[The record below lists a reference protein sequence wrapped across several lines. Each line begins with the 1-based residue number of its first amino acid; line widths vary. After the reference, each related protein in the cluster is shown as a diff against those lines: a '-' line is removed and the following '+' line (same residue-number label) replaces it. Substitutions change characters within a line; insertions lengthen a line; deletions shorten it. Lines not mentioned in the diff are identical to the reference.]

1 MPSDFIPYSR
11 QHINENDIDA
21 VVNVLKSDFLT
32 QGPTAPAFERS
43 LEKYCGAKNA
53 ISVNSATAALHISL
67 LSLGVGPG
75 DYVWTSPI
83 SFVAS
88 ANSALYCGAN
98 VDFVDI
104 DSTSYNMCP
113 VALEK
118 KLEEASVLGVLPK
131 VVIPVHLS
139 GLPCDMKA
147 IHTLSVKYGFGIV
160 EDASHAIGSS
170 YFNSKIGSCKY
181 SDVTVFSFHPVKI
194 MTTAEGGVAITND
207 DRIAQKLNLL
217 RSHGITRDPAHMT
230 NPPHGLWYY
239 QQIELGFN
247 YRMSDIQAGLGISQ
261 LDRVNEN
268 VEKRHAIA
276 CFYDKEL
283 TSLPL
288 VLPCK
293 LQDYYSAYHL
303 YIVRLI
309 KPKAGFHQTIFYK
322 LREMG
327 VGVNLHYIPIHTQ
340 PFYQKLG
347 FKVGDFPEAED
358 YYGSALSLPM
368 FSTLTEDQQ
377 HYVIKSIKTLLT

>member
-11 QHINENDIDA
+11 QDINENDIDA

-88 ANSALYCGAN
+88 ANSALYCGAK

-104 DSTSYNMCP
+104 DPTSYNMCP
-113 VALEK
+113 IALEK

-139 GLPCDMKA
+139 GLPCDMKV
-147 IHTLSVKYGFGIV
+147 IHTLSIKYGFRIV
-160 EDASHAIGSS
+160 EDASHAMGSS

-194 MTTAEGGVAITND
+194 MTTA
-207 DRIAQKLNLL
+207 
-217 RSHGITRDPAHMT
+217 
-230 NPPHGLWYY
+230 
-239 QQIELGFN
+239 
-247 YRMSDIQAGLGISQ
+247 
-261 LDRVNEN
+261 
-268 VEKRHAIA
+268 
-276 CFYDKEL
+276 
-283 TSLPL
+283 
-288 VLPCK
+288 
-293 LQDYYSAYHL
+293 
-303 YIVRLI
+303 
-309 KPKAGFHQTIFYK
+309 
-322 LREMG
+322 
-327 VGVNLHYIPIHTQ
+327 
-340 PFYQKLG
+340 
-347 FKVGDFPEAED
+347 
-358 YYGSALSLPM
+358 
-368 FSTLTEDQQ
+368 
-377 HYVIKSIKTLLT
+377 